1 MFDFFYA
8 LLKLSI
14 HKIIVQIIMLKIFYE
29 INFLQFFLFV
39 TFVNHETMAIKKK
52 SYFFCLL
59 GMLILFGGNHKVMAQ
74 DPEFSQFYANPLY
87 LNPAFAGTVRCP
99 RVSMVHRNQW
109 PGISGTYVTSAVSYD
124 QHIESISGG
133 LGFMFSS
140 DNAANTLK
148 TNRFSAMYSYQVKVS
163 RKFSLRLAGEA
174 AFFQKSLDWSKL
186 QFGDMV
192 DPRRGFVYQS
202 HDQPNGDGTVSGV
215 DFSAGVLGFS
225 DVFFF
230 GFAAHHL
237 TQPEESVITGQSPLP
252 MKYTAHAG
260 AVIPLAGGA
269 SKYTQNDVSISPNIM
284 FRQQGTFSQL
294 NMGIYIKKGPIIGGA
309 WYRNKDSFI
318 VLLGIQTETI
328 KLGYSYDVT
337 VSKLTT
343 ATGGA
348 HEVTLGIKFK
358 CRPKR
363 RTFRTISCPSF

>member
-1 MFDFFYA
+1 
-8 LLKLSI
+8 
-14 HKIIVQIIMLKIFYE
+14 MLKIFYS
-29 INFLQFFLFV
+29 IIFIRFSYFI
-39 TFVNHETMAIKKK
+39 TFVNYETMTTRKKLLIFLLFGII
-52 SYFFCLL
+52 SLL
-59 GMLILFGGNHKVMAQ
+59 GGTGKVMAQ

-99 RVSMVHRNQW
+99 RINLVHRNQW
-109 PGISGTYVTSAVSYD
+109 PGITGTYVTSVASYD
-124 QHIESISGG
+124 QHIESLSGG

-148 TNRFSAMYSYQVKVS
+148 TNRFSAMYSYQIKVS
-163 RKFSLRLAGEA
+163 RKFSVRLAGEA

-202 HDQPNGDGTVSGV
+202 ADQPVGNGNVSGV
-215 DFSAGVLGFS
+215 DFSAGFLGFS

-260 AVIPLAGGA
+260 AVIPMAGGA
-269 SKYTQNDVSISPNIM
+269 SKYTQNDVTISPNIM
-284 FRQQGTFSQL
+284 YRQQGTFSQL
-294 NMGIYIKKGPIIGGA
+294 NMGIYVKKSAIVGGV

-328 KLGYSYDVT
+328 KIGYSYDVT

-348 HEVTLGIKFK
+348 HEVTLGINFK
-358 CRPKR
+358 CKPKR